1 MKAVILAGGLGTRI
15 AEETGV
21 KPKPMVEIGGQPMLW
36 HVMKCLY
43 AQGGI
48 EEFVICLG
56 YRGYVIK
63 EWFANYYLHA
73 SDVTIDLA
81 GNSMEV
87 HQETAEPWKVTLIDT
102 GAETATGGRLK
113 RVLSYVEGD
122 DFLFTYGDGVSDL
135 DVRALVDFHREHGKL
150 ATVTAVQPPGRW
162 GTMAVDGERV
172 ASFHEKPRG
181 DGAWINGG
189 FFVLSPRVGDY
200 IEGDATTW
208 EEEPVERLAGE
219 DQLRAYRYDGFW
231 RAMDTVRDRNH
242 LEELWRSGEAPWKTW
257 E

>member
-1 MKAVILAGGLGTRI
+1 VKAVILAGGLGTRI

-21 KPKPMVEIGGQPMLW
+21 KPKPMVEIGGRPILW
-36 HVMKCLY
+36 HVLKGLS
-43 AQGGI
+43 ATGGI
-48 EEFVICLG
+48 DEFVICLG

-73 SDVTIDLA
+73 SDVTIDVA
-81 GNSMEV
+81 TGGMEV

-102 GAETATGGRLK
+102 GEETATGGRLK
-113 RVLSYVEGD
+113 RVLPYLGD
-122 DFLFTYGDGVSDL
+122 EEFLFTYGDGVSDL
-135 DVRALVDFHREHGKL
+135 DVRALVEFHRGHGAL

-162 GTMAVDGERV
+162 GTLGVSGEDV
-172 ASFHEKPRG
+172 TNFHEKPAG

-200 IEGDATTW
+200 IDGDATVW
-208 EEEPVERLAGE
+208 EQEPAERLAAEG
-219 DQLRAYRYDGFW
+219 QLKAYRHDGFW
-231 RAMDTVRDRNH
+231 RAMDNLRDRTV
-242 LEELWRSGEAPWKTW
+242 LEELWRGGDAPWRTW